1 MHAVGIR
8 LQYTQHSK
16 HSNILAYSN
25 ISYVGGCKHEVESK
39 KEKKYCLWRERERE
53 RERDFCLCVMDWLC
67 VVPSQRSWWL
77 SRLKADWH
85 IHEDPIHLIPPR
97 SPHQHALF
105 PLFLFHTLFSYHLSV
120 YVIDLNCR
128 FEGNLYCGRVD

>member
-39 KEKKYCLWRERERE
+39 KEKKYYLWREREW
-53 RERDFCLCVMDWLC
+53 DFCLCV
-67 VVPSQRSWWL
+67 WWIDYVL
-77 SRLKADWH
+77 SRHK
-85 IHEDPIHLIPPR
+85 
-97 SPHQHALF
+97 
-105 PLFLFHTLFSYHLSV
+105 
-120 YVIDLNCR
+120 
-128 FEGNLYCGRVD
+128 GRDDYQD